1 MIGNDTWKL
10 VGGNNGTSFKLL
22 LRSFLFLRTPDQLRM
37 VHFRSMTYAAKTFD
51 LPALT
56 GLSEKQLKV
65 HLGLYE
71 GYVKNVNL
79 IMETLKGY
87 AAYGD
92 KASEGDKLAIAE
104 LRRRFAF
111 EFDGMRMHE
120 YYFSQFEG
128 GSTSLTTS
136 AALGA
141 AVVEKYG
148 EKGLEAHIREV
159 AGTRGIGWVV
169 VYKDTVANT
178 IHTTFVA
185 DHEVGQLAGCPIL
198 LALDL
203 WEHAYMVDYVPA
215 EKKNYIDAFFANL
228 NWSVVEKRFDKAI

>member
-1 MIGNDTWKL
+1 MQY
-10 VGGNNGTSFKLL
+10 
-22 LRSFLFLRTPDQLRM
+22 TPKQ
-37 VHFRSMTYAAKTFD
+37 FS
-51 LPALT
+51 LPILQ
-56 GLSEKQLKV
+56 GLSEKQIKV
-65 HLGLYE
+65 HLALYE
-71 GYVKNVNL
+71 GYVKHVNL

-92 KASEGDKLAIAE
+92 KASEGDKYATAE

-120 YYFSQFEG
+120 YYFEQFES
-128 GSTSLTTS
+128 GSTALTTA
-136 AALGA
+136 AALSE
-141 AVVEKYG
+141 AVAEKYG
-148 EKGLEAHIREV
+148 SGEKFLAHIKEV
-159 AGTRGIGWVV
+159 AGSRGIGWVV

-178 IHTTFVA
+178 IHTTFVN
-185 DHEVGQLAGCPIL
+185 DHEVGQLAGLPIL

-228 NWSVVEKRFDKAI
+228 NWKVVEDRFNATK